1 MNTHDPLFSP
11 DSASPHDPLCAHE
24 DHASDALYRR
34 AFDLVTRRDFLRIGA
49 LTVGGLAMAP
59 YLRSAPASN
68 ARAKAVIQLFLFGG
82 PSHIDT
88 FDPKPQASTDIT
100 GPWRKTAATNVDG
113 IQIGELLPLSAKHA
127 DKYTLL
133 RGLSHKTN
141 AHETATYMMQTGT
154 DPRSGLVYPS
164 MGAVIAY
171 KMEEAGLL
179 KGRALPAYMTV
190 PVAIGRFSET
200 GFLGPR
206 YRSFIPGNL
215 ANPISGEERA
225 HLEKRAALLDNLDTF
240 GHSQKA
246 VFEEADYFRDQARE
260 MVLGKA
266 RDAFDISKESAKT
279 RELYGDTEFGR
290 SCLQARRLVE
300 NGVAYV
306 TVNMRGWDTHRDQAE
321 RYKKLMPELDRGFSA
336 LLTDLTERGMLDSTI
351 VTCGG
356 EFGRTPRFMTE
367 PPWNGGRNHYG
378 AAFSWAIAGGGF
390 RGGQIVGE
398 TDNRGERVT
407 KRAIAPWD
415 LSASIYKLLGIDPDG
430 TLPHPL
436 GCAAYVTPR
445 QDETAQPAKKSTQF
459 TPGEGMLKEIMPT

>member
-1 MNTHDPLFSP
+1 M
-11 DSASPHDPLCAHE
+11 DPLCNHH

-34 AFDLVTRRDFLRIGA
+34 SFELVTRRDFLRIGA
-49 LTVGGLAMAP
+49 ITVGGLAMAP
-59 YLRSAPASN
+59 FLRAAPAPN

-88 FDPKPQASTDIT
+88 FDPKPQAPADFT
-100 GPWRKTAATNVDG
+100 GPWRKVAPTNVSG
-113 IQIGELLPLSAKHA
+113 IDIGELLPLSAKHA
-127 DKYTLL
+127 DKYSLL
-133 RGLSHKTN
+133 RGLSHSTN
-141 AHETATYMMQTGT
+141 GHETATYMMQTGT
-154 DPRSGLVYPS
+154 KAGSGLVYPS

-179 KGRALPAYMTV
+179 KSRQLPAYMTV

-200 GFLGPR
+200 GFLGPK

-215 ANPISGEERA
+215 ADPIEAAERER
-225 HLEKRAALLDNLDTF
+225 LEKRSALLDNLDVF
-240 GHSQKA
+240 GHSHKD
-246 VFEEADYFRDQARE
+246 VFEEADHFRDQARE
-260 MVLGKA
+260 MVLGKS
-266 RDAFDISKESAKT
+266 RDAFDISKESPRT
-279 RELYGDTEFGR
+279 RELYGNTEFGR

-300 NGVAYV
+300 HGVPYI

-336 LLTDLTERGMLDSTI
+336 LLTDLAQRGMLATTI

-356 EFGRTPRFMTE
+356 EFGRTPKFMTE

-398 TDNRGERVT
+398 TDARGERVI
-407 KRAIAPWD
+407 KRAISPWD

-445 QDETAQPAKKSTQF
+445 QEPKTATAQSGKKGGRQQAA
-459 TPGEGMLKEIMPT
+459 PGEGILKEIMPV

>member
-1 MNTHDPLFSP
+1 MHT
-11 DSASPHDPLCAHE
+11 HDPLCAHE
-24 DHASDALYRR
+24 DHSQDALYRR
-34 AFDLVTRRDFLRIGA
+34 SFDLISRRDFLRIGS
-49 LTVGGLAMAP
+49 LTVGGLALAP
-59 YLRSAPASN
+59 FLRAAPAPG

-82 PSHIDT
+82 PSHLDT
-88 FDPKPQASTDIT
+88 FDPKPLASPDYT
-100 GPWRKTAATNVDG
+100 GPWRKAVGTNISG
-113 IQIGELLPLSAKHA
+113 IEINELLPLSAKHA

-133 RGLSHKTN
+133 RGLSHSTN
-141 AHETATYMMQTGT
+141 GHETATYMMQTGT
-154 DPRSGLVYPS
+154 QPGSGLVYPS

-179 KGRALPAYMTV
+179 KGRSLPAYMTV

-200 GFLGPR
+200 GFLGPK

-215 ANPISGEERA
+215 AAPISADERA
-225 HLEKRAALLDNLDTF
+225 RLEKRSALLDNLDTL
-240 GHSQKA
+240 GHSQKT

-266 RDAFDISKESAKT
+266 RDAFDISKENPKT

-300 NGVAYV
+300 NGVTYV

-321 RYKKLMPELDRGFSA
+321 RYKKLMPDLDRGFSA
-336 LLTDLTERGMLDSTI
+336 LLTDLAQRGMLDSTI

-356 EFGRTPRFMTE
+356 EFGRTPKFMTE
-367 PPWNGGRNHYG
+367 PPWNGGRNHFG

-398 TDNRGERVT
+398 TDARGEKVI
-407 KRAIAPWD
+407 KRAVSPWD

-430 TLPHPL
+430 ALPHPL

-445 QDETAQPAKKSTQF
+445 QDQIAPAKKTQA
-459 TPGEGMLKEIMPT
+459 TPGEGMLKEIMPA